1 MREKETVPFYGTSAW
16 KRCREAALRRDH
28 GLCQRCL
35 REGRR
40 AVDARGRSVPV
51 LATVVHHKQHLDAHP
66 ELALVLDNLESLCDR
81 CHDLAHPEKHGAQAA
96 EDPVPEVARGILVE
110 RL

>member
-16 KRCREAALRRDH
+16 KRCREAALLRDH

-40 AVDARGRSVPV
+40 AADARGRSVPV

-66 ELALVLDNLESLCDR
+66 ELALTLDNLESLCDR
-81 CHDLAHPEKHGAQAA
+81 CHDLAHPEKHG
-96 EDPVPEVARGILVE
+96 EKPETEAIPEIASGIRVE